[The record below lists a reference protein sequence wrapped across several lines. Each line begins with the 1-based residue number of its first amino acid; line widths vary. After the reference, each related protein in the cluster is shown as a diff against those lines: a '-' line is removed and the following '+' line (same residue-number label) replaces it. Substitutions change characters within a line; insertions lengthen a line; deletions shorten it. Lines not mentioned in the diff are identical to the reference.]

1 MTNPNSEKTVA
12 DQEKVERQS
21 ASDLTEGSL
30 VKRLGQLALPFLIP
44 NLLHLV
50 VLVAD
55 RVWVG
60 DVGTEAMA
68 GLGVAHAALMICVT
82 LLMGPAI
89 GTLAGVARSIGAG
102 DDEEARRLFGQGLLI
117 GLCVGAFFA
126 MSAWYAPAWIMD
138 FMAAAGLSRYGE
150 RSCLPDDQSHQS
162 TLQCTSVCSHFWCPG
177 RVMEKPPL
185 SSVRSPPS

>member
-117 GLCVGAFFA
+117 GLCVGAF
-126 MSAWYAPAWIMD
+126 SQ
-138 FMAAAGLSRYGE
+138 
-150 RSCLPDDQSHQS
+150 CLPGMPRHGSWISWRARLRTQPLWR
-162 TLQCTSVCSHFWCPG
+162 TLVLT
-177 RVMEKPPL
+177 
-185 SSVRSPPS
+185 